1 MRILIAALALMVAA
15 CSPMAAQTP
24 EAAVPGQSAE
34 AACAAQG
41 GSMQRVGRLQ
51 SLQCVIRYADAGKRC
66 TDGDQCQGDC
76 VSSTLGGDQTPP
88 ATSGQC
94 AVDSN
99 RFGCRTTIEDGR
111 AQPTL
116 CID

>member
-1 MRILIAALALMVAA
+1 MRLLIAALALAVTA
-15 CSPMAAQTP
+15 CSPTTEQSAGAP
-24 EAAVPGQSAE
+24 SGQSAE
-34 AACAAQG
+34 TACAAQG
-41 GSMQRVGRLQ
+41 GSMQRVGRMQ
-51 SLQCVIRYADAGKRC
+51 TLQCVIHYADAGKRC

-94 AVDSN
+94 AADSN
-99 RFGCRTTIEDGR
+99 RFGCRTTIENGR

>member
-1 MRILIAALALMVAA
+1 MRLLIAALALTLTAA
-15 CSPMAAQTP
+15 CSPTTEQAPAAGS
-24 EAAVPGQSAE
+24 GQSAE

-51 SLQCVIRYADAGKRC
+51 TLQCVVRYADAGKRC
-66 TDGDQCQGDC
+66 TSGDQCQGDC

-94 AVDSN
+94 AADSN
-99 RFGCRTTIEDGR
+99 RFGCRTTIENGR

>member
-1 MRILIAALALMVAA
+1 MRLLIAALALAVTA
-15 CSPMAAQTP
+15 CSPTT
-24 EAAVPGQSAE
+24 ESGGAVPGQTAE
-34 AACAAQG
+34 ATCAAQG

-66 TDGDQCQGDC
+66 TSGDQCQGDC
-76 VSSTLGGDQTPP
+76 LYEGAAVPNPDAS
-88 ATSGQC
+88 TSGQC
-94 AVDSN
+94 AIDSN
-99 RFGCRTTIEDGR
+99 RFGCRTTIENGR